1 MVTDEGFL
9 LQAVHND
16 KQRVKMGKY
25 IFFNLV
31 QHYVLTSSIC
41 PSLHQKE
48 YFVEKRIE
56 SLSLLPLFEKPRA
69 TLRKLLE
76 CLIQLCM
83 AETENTG

>member
-1 MVTDEGFL
+1 MVTNEGFL
-9 LQAVHND
+9 FQAVNND
-16 KQRVKMGKY
+16 RVKMGKY

-56 SLSLLPLFEKPRA
+56 SLSSLPLKNQEQH
-69 TLRKLLE
+69 LG
-76 CLIQLCM
+76 
-83 AETENTG
+83 NY